1 MMMDSPNTPLVGL
14 NAAPAPRR
22 ATEPAPAD
30 TFIRTEVTPPP
41 IQVMI
46 VDDHILVRDSL
57 KIYLLIFNDIEVV
70 AEANSGEQA
79 LSLCAQA
86 KPDVILLDM
95 VMPGM
100 DGPTTTQALREHY
113 PSAQVIVLTS
123 FQEGNLAQ
131 QALQAGAISCLYKDA
146 QPEELVAAI
155 RASRDKRAI

>member
-1 MMMDSPNTPLVGL
+1 MMMDNPKVPLVGL

-22 ATEPAPAD
+22 AVEPAPAD
-30 TFIRTEVTPPP
+30 TFIRTEADPPP

-57 KIYLLIFNDIEVV
+57 KIYLLIFNDIKVV

-79 LSLCAQA
+79 LSLCAQT

-100 DGPTTTQALREHY
+100 DGPTTTQALREQY

-131 QALQAGAISCLYKDA
+131 QALQAGAIDCLYKDA